1 MSAVALAYP
10 KANFAAKALLALA
23 CLAYPLMPIDLIP
36 NRLPV
41 IGYADQVGFVLAG
54 LAIIYLLAAPHS
66 ETVGTP
72 AWVPTLG
79 ALRGRATGWVRARVL
94 DWFAWAF
101 ARPILR
107 LSTGTWPSATDVSA
121 FRHAFRRFTPLP
133 PLLRALA
140 TVPAGRHQL
149 TRAMLASWLLADEA
163 YRGDLREALHPPAG
177 LAGNCLQIWT
187 GPKVTFL
194 HLEKTAG
201 MAVTE
206 VLTRQFHPLQIDA
219 DLRRTFPPHV
229 LTPLPPFLLDRVR
242 RCALVWGHYDVPSI
256 RRLGDDRFTFTMLRE
271 PRARILSLYYYWRGQ
286 ASLDLGWKGMN
297 QPVLAAQRLSL
308 AEFLNTDDPMISDY
322 IDNFYVRRLTGQY
335 RSGND
340 IDPLAD
346 APEMWKATA
355 LQALDRFDFVGLT
368 EDTQGAMAKLGAKLG
383 FPVPTRVPRVNVTQG
398 EREDAYDSVVEAALE
413 RLTWLDRDVYAAALA
428 RQ

>member
-1 MSAVALAYP
+1 MAVAYP
-10 KANFAAKALLALA
+10 KANFAAKALLALG
-23 CLAYPLMPIDLIP
+23 CLAYPLTPIDLIP
-36 NRLPV
+36 NRVPV

-54 LAIIYLLAAPHS
+54 LALIYLLLAPRVEAAGAPGS
-66 ETVGTP
+66 LLP
-72 AWVPTLG
+72 PLG
-79 ALRGRATGWVRARVL
+79 QLRARTTGWLRAQVL
-94 DWFAWAF
+94 DGFAWAF

-107 LSTGTWPSATDVSA
+107 LSTGTWPSGGDIAA

-149 TRAMLASWLLADEA
+149 TRAMLASWLLADES
-163 YRGDLREALHPPAG
+163 YRDALRDEWQPPSTGAG
-177 LAGNCLQIWT
+177 HCLRIWT
-187 GPKVTFL
+187 GPRVTFL

-206 VLTRQFHPLQIDA
+206 VLTSQFHPLQIDA

-256 RRLGDDRFTFTMLRE
+256 NRLGNDRFTFTLLRE

-297 QPVLAAQRLSL
+297 QPVLAAQRLTL
-308 AEFLNTDDPMISDY
+308 AEFLNTEDPMITDY

-335 RSGND
+335 ASGND
-340 IDPLAD
+340 TDPLAE
-346 APEMWKATA
+346 APDKWKAAA
-355 LQALDRFDFVGLT
+355 LQALERFDYVGLT
-368 EDTQGAMAKLGAKLG
+368 EDTQGAMAKLAALLG
-383 FPVPTRVPRVNVTQG
+383 FPAPQRVPRVNVTQG
-398 EREDAYDSVVEAALE
+398 DREPAHGPEVEATLE
-413 RLTWLDRDVYAAALA
+413 RLTWMDRDIYAAAVA